1 MEVYYHY
8 QFILRQEFFYINNM
22 INGRRFYKSFHYAI
36 EGVHYALTHDQN
48 LVIHFIIACLVIVF
62 SIFLDV
68 TPFEMG
74 ILGVTILLVISTEMI
89 NSAIEKMVDLI
100 TKEHRAEA
108 KIAKDVSAG
117 MVLLTAI
124 GSAIIGVLIFLPHLL
139 VLLHVKH

>member
-1 MEVYYHY
+1 MLNFRKFIRSFKYAFEGIHY
-8 QFILRQEFFYINNM
+8 VFRN
-22 INGRRFYKSFHYAI
+22 
-36 EGVHYALTHDQN
+36 DQN
-48 LVIHFIIACLVIVF
+48 LLAHFAVGFIVINMSVALK
-62 SIFLDV
+62 V

-74 ILGVTILLVISTEMI
+74 ILGLTIMMVIVAEMV

-124 GSAIIGVLIFLPHLL
+124 AAVIIGVLIFLPHIL
-139 VLLHVKH
+139 KFFP